1 MKRIYYDKD
10 TYMVSQIFDLTKE
23 PELKNELNENTFVYC
38 NMIDI
43 EDDVEIGYNF
53 KYNQETEEF
62 EIDPDY
68 VEVETIIEKSKV
80 EELQEQLNTLQI
92 ATLNQGTLE
101 EENKKLRN
109 ELAEIKKHLGLS

>member
-10 TYMVSQIFDLTKE
+10 TFMVSQIFDLTKE
-23 PELKNELNENTFVYC
+23 PELENELNENTFVYC

-43 EDDVEIGYNF
+43 EDDIEIDYNF

-68 VEVETIIEKSKV
+68 VEIKTIIEKSPI
-80 EELQEQLNTLQI
+80 EELQEQLNTMQVM
-92 ATLNQGTLE
+92 TLDYKALE
-101 EENKKLRN
+101 EENKVLRE
-109 ELAEIKKHLGLS
+109 ELQTIKEYLGIS